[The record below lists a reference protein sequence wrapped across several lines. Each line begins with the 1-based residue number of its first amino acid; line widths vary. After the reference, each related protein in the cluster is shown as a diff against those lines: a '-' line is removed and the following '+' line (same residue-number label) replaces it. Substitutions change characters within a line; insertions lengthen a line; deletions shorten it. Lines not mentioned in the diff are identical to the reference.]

1 MNASQVELVLTGYE
15 SEILQAKGSID
26 IYMEPKERLKK
37 SADLNHLL
45 EMIPK
50 AISFMHDQRTEK
62 AMRWLGF
69 IQGSLWAHG
78 IYNIEEMKNHN
89 RGTEEE

>member
-1 MNASQVELVLTGYE
+1 MLTLQGYE
-15 SEILQAKGSID
+15 AD
-26 IYMEPKERLKK
+26 IRKHRGRMDVHMLPMERTKK
-37 SADLNHLL
+37 MAELDHLL

-50 AISFMHDQRTEK
+50 AIQFIYDQRIEK

-69 IQGSLWAHG
+69 IQGSLWTHG
-78 IYNIEEMKNHN
+78 IFTIEEMKNHN